1 MKCVVCKATSNK
13 AAGMT
18 VNKNTKCRCIQFSG
32 LWESTTTLMWVK
44 LRPIPICSDTS
55 IIFYLSTV
63 MLQGN
68 PEISLPTT
76 PSTSPRGRPDEKY
89 NHYKAF
95 WFYPRVSS
103 QSARNTSKNRQPG
116 IIPSRCRKKLN
127 LESRNEMEL
136 VDHAWSQAS
145 LPERHHPQGQA
156 RGSLATWARQ

>member
-1 MKCVVCKATSNK
+1 MRKYYYTTILEKAQLHWCEWNRSE
-13 AAGMT
+13 
-18 VNKNTKCRCIQFSG
+18 F
-32 LWESTTTLMWVK
+32 
-44 LRPIPICSDTS
+44 LRTETQICSDTS
-55 IIFYLSTV
+55 IIFCLSTV

-68 PEISLPTT
+68 PDISLPTT

-116 IIPSRCRKKLN
+116 IIPSRCWKKLN

-145 LPERHHPQGQA
+145 LPERHHPHGQA
-156 RGSLATWARQ
+156 LGSLATWARR